1 MKNALLAGLLL
12 LSCGMLAAQMPATPT
27 PIDAKTARTHEV
39 GPHRHYIP
47 MKGIG
52 HGYHELELTLNI
64 SADGKVLNAK
74 ADGDAQLLALWPKL
88 KPEVMVWRYRPFEA
102 EGRAVPV
109 TVLTSLQMVPPE
121 QLPTHHVNPPEV
133 KPDSVVSIALSKT
146 ECYGTCPSFTV
157 ELKTTSG
164 IAYFGRSYVVKKGV
178 YEEKADPD
186 AIRALARKF
195 VAADFYSMDDE
206 YRAMVTDLPT
216 TTLSITIDGHEK
228 HIEDYAGLWVGM
240 PAVVK
245 DLEGDVYEF
254 SGARKW
260 VEGNGTE
267 KRKR

>member
-12 LSCGMLAAQMPATPT
+12 FSCGMLAAQTPAVST
-27 PIDAKTARTHEV
+27 PIDAKTARTHEI

-52 HGYHELELTLNI
+52 HGYHELELTLQI
-64 SADGKVLNAK
+64 SAEGKVVNAK
-74 ADGDAQLLALWPKL
+74 ADGDANLLALWPML
-88 KPEVMVWRYRPFEA
+88 KPEVMSWRYRPFEQ
-102 EGRAVPV
+102 EGYAVPV
-109 TVLTSLQMVPPE
+109 TVLAGLQLVPPE
-121 QLPTHHVNPPEV
+121 QLPMHHVQPPAV

-157 ELKTTSG
+157 ELKTTGG

-186 AIRALARKF
+186 AIRALARKLI
-195 VAADFYSMDDE
+195 AADFYSMDDE

-216 TTLSITIDGHEK
+216 TTLSITIDGREK
-228 HIEDYAGLWVGM
+228 HVEDYAGLWTGM
-240 PAVVK
+240 PVAVK
-245 DLEGDVYEF
+245 ELEDEVYEF

-260 VEGNGTE
+260 VEGNGSE
-267 KRKR
+267 QRRR

>member
-12 LSCGMLAAQMPATPT
+12 LPCGMLAAQTPAEST
-27 PIDAKTARTHEV
+27 PINANTARTHEV
-39 GPHRHYIP
+39 GPHRYYIP

-52 HGYHELELTLNI
+52 YGYHVLELTLNI
-64 SADGKVLNAK
+64 SADGKVLSAK
-74 ADGDAQLLALWPKL
+74 ADGDDNLLALWPKL
-88 KPEVMVWRYRPFEA
+88 KPEVMGWCYRPFEQ
-102 EGRAVPV
+102 EGHAVPV
-109 TVLTSLQMVPPE
+109 TVLASLQLVPPE
-121 QLPTHHVNPPEV
+121 QLPTHHVVPPAV

-164 IAYFGRSYVVKKGV
+164 IAYFGRSFVVKKGV

-186 AIRALARKF
+186 AIRALAKKF

-206 YRAMVTDLPT
+206 YHARVTDLPT
-216 TTLSITIDGHEK
+216 TTLSITIDGREK
-228 HIEDYAGLWVGM
+228 HIEDYVGLRVGM

-245 DLEGDVYEF
+245 DLEDDVYEF

-267 KRKR
+267 QRKR